1 MNAAAAIVA
10 GDRAKGLPEGV
21 KLAAQAIDS
30 GRALDKLEQLIKL
43 SQSLTS

>member
-10 GDRAKGLPEGV
+10 GDKARSLPEGAR
-21 KLAAQAIDS
+21 LAAEAVDS

-43 SQSLTS
+43 SQSLA